1 MKVIDKS
8 RIADNDKEII
18 HIKNEREVM
27 IHNAHPFLM
36 KLHYS
41 FQTRTALYFVMD
53 YINGGELFF
62 HIKRG
67 LRLNEDEVRFY
78 SGQVVLALEYLHKH
92 GIIYRDLKPEN
103 ILLSHT
109 GYLVLTDFGL
119 SKTGLYAQN
128 ARTNTFCGTPE
139 YMAPEVL
146 RGESYT
152 KSIDWWSLGTLMYEL
167 FCGTTPFYCADVREM
182 YSRILTHQLILP
194 PELSHA
200 CRSIIELFLQRD
212 PWYRL
217 SDTLMIKKH
226 PFFKPLDWIKLVR
239 MEIVPPFLPNV
250 NDVADTRFVDP
261 DFVKLPIDDGE
272 TDEENSFEEFAYTND
287 RDSHASF
294 DKFTYIPDNTPL

>member
-1 MKVIDKS
+1 VRIDKVIKKSGGRYGGKEGLGGVKETVEETETKSPVIPNLQSDSNKHTNRQSNIIGNSLVQQFQKICVIGRGSFGSVYLVKKHDTEMIFAMKVIDKS
-8 RIADNDKEII
+8 RIADDKEIV

-27 IHNAHPFLM
+27 IHNSHPFLM

-167 FCGTTPFYCADVREM
+167 FCGTTPFYSTNVREM
-182 YSRILTHQLILP
+182 YARILSQTIG
-194 PELSHA
+194 
-200 CRSIIELFLQRD
+200 
-212 PWYRL
+212 
-217 SDTLMIKKH
+217 DTS
-226 PFFKPLDWIKLVR
+226 R
-239 MEIVPPFLPNV
+239 
-250 NDVADTRFVDP
+250 T
-261 DFVKLPIDDGE
+261 
-272 TDEENSFEEFAYTND
+272 NSCVSEY
-287 RDSHASF
+287 
-294 DKFTYIPDNTPL
+294 Y

>member
-1 MKVIDKS
+1 M
-8 RIADNDKEII
+8 
-18 HIKNEREVM
+18 M
-27 IHNAHPFLM
+27 QNAHPFLM

-41 FQTRTALYFVMD
+41 FQTKTALYFVMD

-78 SGQVVLALEYLHKH
+78 SGQVVLALEFLHKH

-167 FCGTTPFYCADVREM
+167 FCGTTPFYSTDVREM
-182 YSRILTHQLILP
+182 FTRILTQQLVMP
-194 PELSHA
+194 PELTHS

-217 SDTLMIKKH
+217 SDPLMIKKH
-226 PFFKPLDWIKLVR
+226 SFFKSLDWFRLNR
-239 MEIVPPFLPNV
+239 MEIVPPFVPNV
-250 NDVADTRFVDP
+250 NGIGDTRFVDP
-261 DFVKLPIDDGE
+261 AFIKLPIDDDVAA
-272 TDEENSFEEFAYTND
+272 DEENSFEEFSYNLE
-287 RDSHASF
+287 DSSSHDAF
-294 DKFTYIPDNTPL
+294 DKFTYLPENTSIDL